1 MEPSPAPTARARARA
16 AITDEIITE
25 ARRQLGE
32 HGAAGL
38 SLRAVARELGM
49 ASSAIYR
56 YFASR
61 DDLLTALIV
70 DTYDSLG
77 EIAESAAAA
86 SARRAPR
93 NRWVDVA
100 RAIRGWALDHPNEYA
115 LVYGTPVPGYQA
127 PEDTVTS
134 GTRVSL
140 ALVGVVRDAAATR
153 SLESLDSLGIEIP
166 KALSADLD
174 RLRGLIDLDVPDSVL
189 VATLLAWT
197 QLFGLLSFELFSQT
211 RGVVTDHELFFETAA
226 STMAAAIG
234 L

>member
-1 MEPSPAPTARARARA
+1 MPSSPTPNARARARA
-16 AITDEIITE
+16 ALTDEIIAE
-25 ARRQLGE
+25 ARRQLGQ

-61 DDLLTALIV
+61 DELLTALIIEA
-70 DTYDSLG
+70 YDSLG
-77 EIAESAAAA
+77 AVAEEAAAA

-100 RAIRGWALDHPNEYA
+100 NAIRGWAIEHPNEYA

-127 PEDTVTS
+127 PEDTVAS

-140 ALVGVVRDAAATR
+140 ALVGVVRDAASSR
-153 SLESLDSLGIEIP
+153 ELQPLETDVP
-166 KALSADLD
+166 RPLSEDLE
-174 RLRGLIDLDVPDSVL
+174 RLRQQIGLDVSDDVL
-189 VATLLAWT
+189 VVTLLAWT

-211 RGVVTDHELFFETAA
+211 RGVVTDHELFFETAT
-226 STMAAAIG
+226 STMARAIG

>member
-1 MEPSPAPTARARARA
+1 MESTPAPSARARARA
-16 AITDEIITE
+16 AVTDDIVAE
-25 ARRQLGE
+25 ARRQLDE

-49 ASSAIYR
+49 VSSAIYR

-61 DDLLTALIV
+61 DELLTALIIE
-70 DTYDSLG
+70 TYDALG
-77 EIAESAAAA
+77 AVAEEAAAA

-100 RAIRGWALDHPNEYA
+100 KAIRTWALEHPNEYA

-127 PEDTVTS
+127 PEDTVVS

-140 ALVGVVRDAAATR
+140 ALVGLVRDAAAHHELR
-153 SLESLDSLGIEIP
+153 PIDVDVPRPLSDDLE
-166 KALSADLD
+166 
-174 RLRGLIDLDVPDSVL
+174 RLRGLIDLDVSDAVL
-189 VATLLAWT
+189 VTTLLAWT

-211 RGVVTDHELFFETAA
+211 RGVVTAHDLFFETAA
-226 STMAAAIG
+226 STMAATIG

>member
-1 MEPSPAPTARARARA
+1 MEPTPAPSARARARA
-16 AITDEIITE
+16 AVTEDIIAE
-25 ARRQLGE
+25 ARRQLDE

-49 ASSAIYR
+49 VSSAIYR

-61 DDLLTALIV
+61 DELLTALIIE
-70 DTYDSLG
+70 TYDALG
-77 EIAESAAAA
+77 DVAEEAAAA

-100 RAIRGWALDHPNEYA
+100 NAIRGWAIEHPNEYA

-127 PEDTVTS
+127 PEDTVVS

-140 ALVGVVRDAAATR
+140 ALVGVVRDAASSR
-153 SLESLDSLGIEIP
+153 ELQPLETEVSRP
-166 KALSADLD
+166 LSEDLE
-174 RLRGLIDLDVPDSVL
+174 RLRQQIGLDVSDDVL
-189 VATLLAWT
+189 VVTLLAWT

-226 STMAAAIG
+226 STMARAIG